1 MIFHLLEQTAL
12 VTAAIPAVLTSINLF
27 LYRQPPRMA
36 AALPQ
41 VSVLIPARDEEQG
54 IAGCIESV
62 LMSWGCEIEVIVL
75 DDASTDRT
83 AAIVAEI
90 AARDARVRLV
100 HAPALPVGW
109 NGKQHACWNL
119 AQSARHDVFCFID
132 ADVRLAP
139 EAVARMAAF
148 LEQSRAELVS
158 GFPREVTGTFLERL
172 LIPLIHYLLLGFLPM
187 LGMRYTQ
194 LPGFAAGC
202 GQFIMVRREAYFAA
216 GGHAAI
222 RTTMHDGILLP
233 RLLRRHRYATDIAD
247 LSQLASCR
255 MYRSA
260 GEVWRGLSKNATEG
274 MASPGSIVP
283 FTILLFGSAILP
295 LLLLPFADA
304 RTRPMLWVV
313 VALAYFPR
321 LVAVLRFKDSAIS
334 ALLHPFGLA
343 TLLVL
348 QWNALVRKLAG
359 KSATWKE
366 RTYSVG

>member
-1 MIFHLLEQTAL
+1 MIFQLLERTAL
-12 VTAAIPAVLTSINLF
+12 VTAAIPAALTCINLIV
-27 LYRQPPRMA
+27 YRQPPRVA
-36 AALPQ
+36 GALPP
-41 VSVLIPARDEEQG
+41 VSVLIPARNEEQG

-62 LMSWGCEIEVIVL
+62 LTSSGCEIEVIVL

-83 AAIVAEI
+83 AAIVSAI
-90 AARDARVRLV
+90 AARDARVKLV
-100 HAPALPVGW
+100 HAPPLPAGW

-119 AQSARHDVFCFID
+119 AQNARHDVFCFID

-139 EAVARMAAF
+139 EAVARMVAF

-158 GFPREVTGTFLERL
+158 GFPRQMTGTFLERL
-172 LIPLIHYLLLGFLPM
+172 LIPLIQYVLLGFLPM
-187 LGMRYTQ
+187 LGTRYTR

-202 GQFIMVRREAYFAA
+202 GQFMMVRRDAYFAA

-233 RLLRRHRYATDIAD
+233 RLLRRHGCATGIAD

-260 GEVWRGLSKNATEG
+260 SEVWRGLSKNATEG
-274 MASPGSIVP
+274 MASLGSIMP

-304 RTRPMLWVV
+304 RARPALWAVI
-313 VALAYFPR
+313 ALAYFPR
-321 LVAVLRFKDSAIS
+321 LVGVLRFKDSAMS
-334 ALLHPFGLA
+334 ALLHPFGIA
-343 TLLVL
+343 TLLAL
-348 QWNALVRKLAG
+348 QWNALLRKLAG

-366 RTYSVG
+366 RSYTVG